1 MSTSVN
7 IAFVQQFKSN
17 VIHLVQQQGS
27 RMRGVVQLKENLV
40 GKQTHFE
47 RLASTSVVKRTTR
60 HGDTP
65 LVDSVHSRRRCTMND
80 YEWADLVDKQDEIR
94 MIIEPK
100 SAYALTASWAMGRQ
114 MDTDIFAAAIGNSV
128 AVDSSDSG
136 SNVALGSGQKV
147 AYNLGGTAI
156 GITLAKIRRAKRIL
170 DAAEAPDFGRVLSIN
185 AQMLEELLGVT
196 EVVSA
201 DYNSV
206 KALVNGELNTF
217 LGFNFIRT
225 ELTPWQSETND
236 RRGSLAIQGSGMAM
250 AIGQDVIT
258 RIDERADKSYSTQV
272 YLCMTFGAV
281 RVEEEKVV
289 EISCDMSP

>member
-7 IAFVQQFKSN
+7 IAFVQQFKAN
-17 VIHLVQQQGS
+17 VIHLCQQQGS

-65 LVDSVHSRRRCTMND
+65 LVDSTHSRRRCTMND

-100 SAYALTASWAMGRQ
+100 SNYAMTAAWAMGRQ
-114 MDTDIFAAAIGNSV
+114 MDTDIFAAAVGNAT
-128 AVDSSDSG
+128 AVDSSDAG
-136 SNVALGSGQKV
+136 SSVALGSGQKV
-147 AYNLGGTAI
+147 VYNFGGTAI
-156 GITLAKIRRAKRIL
+156 GITLAKIRRAKKIL
-170 DAAEAPDFGRVLSIN
+170 DAAECPDFGRILSIN

-225 ELTPWQSETND
+225 ELTPWVSESSD
-236 RRGSLAIQGSGMAM
+236 YRGSLAIQGSGLAM
-250 AIGQDVIT
+250 AVGQDVIT

-272 YLCMTFGAV
+272 YLCMTFGAC

-289 EISCDMSP
+289 EIACDMSP